1 MNEII
6 RFSNEELM
14 PERGAVLANQG
25 IPAGKALPPE
35 IETLYEKALGL
46 LPGVATP
53 VGVWREIATSD
64 FAAVY
69 EGEGE
74 NEPRTPVGDIFGRA
88 ENLALFA
95 VTLGQR
101 ISQEVNERFRS
112 NDFALGTMLDAAAS
126 AAADKLAEVI
136 ESRFLASL
144 SRSSRATAAT
154 GVLAYSPGYCGW
166 HISGQRKLF
175 EFLNP
180 EQIGITLTD
189 SFLMQPLKSVS
200 GVLIAGPK
208 EIHFFRN
215 SYPFC
220 DRCDAHGCLARMA
233 GLRTR

>member
-1 MNEII
+1 MTEII
-6 RFSNEELM
+6 RFSNDELT
-14 PERGAVLANQG
+14 PERDAVLKNQG
-25 IPAGKALPPE
+25 IPAGKAFPPE
-35 IETLYEKALGL
+35 IEALYEKALGL
-46 LPGVATP
+46 LPEVATP

-69 EGEGE
+69 EGEGR

-88 ENLALFA
+88 ESLALFA

-126 AAADKLAEVI
+126 AAADKLAEVT

-144 SRSSRATAAT
+144 SGSARATDAI

-166 HISGQRKLF
+166 DISGQKRLF
-175 EFLNP
+175 EFLRP
-180 EQIGITLTD
+180 EKIGITLTD

-200 GVLIAGPK
+200 GVLIAGAR
-208 EIHFFRN
+208 EIHYFRN

-220 DRCDAHGCLARMA
+220 SQCDTKGCLARMA
-233 GLRTR
+233 GLRVR